1 MNRIEAMKSKNYFA
15 GFFVGSFKSRLD
27 KEVSKLLALKDEN
40 GQPPTI
46 ETRKQIIEALLDAY
60 IEQTG
65 NVPDGVQI
73 QRMGNWLLLEDL
85 TNNHPD
91 KVTREP
97 YPFLTKRQ
105 LRTRYN
111 RERAD
116 DTLQETH
123 TIQRYLGG
131 KKQPIFTKAE

>member
-1 MNRIEAMKSKNYFA
+1 MRIYSMTSKAAFD
-15 GFFVGSFKSRLD
+15 GLFIGDFKEEFS
-27 KEVSKLLALKDEN
+27 KQVTKLLKTVDDEGN
-40 GQPPTI
+40 PPDI
-46 ETRKQIIEALLDAY
+46 PTRIRIIEAIFDAY

-65 NVPDGVQI
+65 YVPDGAQVQ
-73 QRMGNWLLLEDL
+73 RLANWMLLEDL

-111 RERAD
+111 RELAD
-116 DTLQETH
+116 ENIPETLTEQK
-123 TIQRYLGG
+123 YLGG
-131 KKQPIFTKAE
+131 KKQPNFMKSE